1 MNPSRMKQF
10 LVEERCV
17 FAGPMALPTIP
28 DFLQWADGKRAYR
41 TITRVEK
48 KVRNLELKAGK
59 ISRRAVERLLRGAA
73 N

>member
-17 FAGPMALPTIP
+17 FAGHVALPTIP
-28 DFLQWADGKRAYR
+28 DFMLWLDGKRAYR
-41 TITRVEK
+41 AIARVEK
-48 KVRNLELKAGK
+48 KVRNLQLKAGK
-59 ISRRAVERLLRGAA
+59 ISRRAAERLSRRSA